1 MVQLG
6 HGPGCVTSL
15 HELPHLRICQLL
27 RCLVFVCA
35 TTAACSSST
44 STPATQTPIF
54 NGLVGIRLA
63 GLMLTFCWYTP
74 WGATGAADGAGAGVG
89 AGPGRGARGARGG
102 PGEPLIT
109 NQLPAKLNF
118 RQSQQPR
125 SLKLYII
132 NSAGISPE
140 DKKRNLN
147 GVI

>member
-109 NQLPAKLNF
+109 NQSPAKLLAILDNPEA
-118 RQSQQPR
+118 S
-125 SLKLYII
+125 KLIYFKQCQHHSGGHKTLI
-132 NSAGISPE
+132 N
-140 DKKRNLN
+140 
-147 GVI
+147 